1 VKEKVLGN
9 KGAAQM
15 TRPPEVQPS
24 RGFRPFWNNG
34 NQEGFHGGHRG
45 GFGGDLRKREGGQGV

>member
-1 VKEKVLGN
+1 MLGN
-9 KGAAQM
+9 KGAARM